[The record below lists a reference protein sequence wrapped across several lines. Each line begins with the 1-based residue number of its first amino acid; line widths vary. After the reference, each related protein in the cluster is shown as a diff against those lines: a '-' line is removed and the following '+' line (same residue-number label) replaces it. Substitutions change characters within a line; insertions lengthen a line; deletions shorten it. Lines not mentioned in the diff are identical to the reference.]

1 MSGGAVFDLDLDLE
15 RTISRAHSTL
25 EARERYLQKIAERKA
40 GRKRGNWLRIVV
52 MVLLVFGLYEAF
64 DHMSP
69 HAVTVSHSHVE
80 NDLEHV
86 LGRVQH
92 DVEEYFEANQVFPEA
107 LPNTALSGL
116 VHYTRT
122 ERGFI
127 AIASMSGTT
136 LTLDESGRISR
147 DESGRYGRR

>member
-1 MSGGAVFDLDLDLE
+1 MTAEAVLDLDLE
-15 RTISRAHSTL
+15 RTISRAHTAL
-25 EARERYLQKIAERKA
+25 EAREHYLRGIEERKA
-40 GRKRGNWLRIVV
+40 RGKRRSWTKVALI
-52 MVLLVFGLYEAF
+52 MFFAFGLYEAF

-69 HAVTVSHSHVE
+69 HAVMVSHSHVE
-80 NDLEHV
+80 DDLEHV

-92 DVEEYFEANQVFPEA
+92 DVEEYFEANQVYPEA

-127 AIASMSGTT
+127 AITSMSGTT

>member
-1 MSGGAVFDLDLDLE
+1 MSTDAVFDVDLE
-15 RTISRAHSTL
+15 RTISRAHTTL
-25 EARERYLQKIAERKA
+25 EARERYLRGIEERKA
-40 GRKRGNWLRIVV
+40 RGKRRNWAKIALI
-52 MVLLVFGLYEAF
+52 VLLAFGLYEAF

-69 HAVTVSHSHVE
+69 HAVMVSHSHVE
-80 NDLEHV
+80 DDLQHV

-92 DVEEYFEANQVFPEA
+92 DVEEYFEANQVYPAA

-136 LTLDESGRISR
+136 LTLDESGHISR
-147 DESGRYGRR
+147 DESGRYRSH